1 MVDAHSTLVE
11 FEEDRENILSNKYN
25 TVGLGVAFNEE
36 KVAVVDIFTHRDC
49 IVESIFFNDNQGID
63 ITGRMLND
71 KLGLYAVKIV
81 PEEFI
86 NKQLANITTQYISFD
101 DKTKEFNA
109 SFQNCSKIFE
119 FDGPKMIELYLR
131 EKPELIKYGVI
142 VTTKV
147 KFEDL
152 ILGYRIPLV
161 EFPNPRMAY
170 EIEQEENLEK
180 EKIQEE
186 NKKKRD
192 EELKENIE
200 RENRKRKVDNYD

>member
-1 MVDAHSTLVE
+1 
-11 FEEDRENILSNKYN
+11 
-25 TVGLGVAFNEE
+25 VAFNEE

-49 IVESIFFNDNQGID
+49 IVETIMFNENQGID

-81 PEEFI
+81 PEEFA
-86 NKQLANITTQYISFD
+86 NKQLAHITTQFISFD
-101 DKTKEFNA
+101 DRSKEFTA
-109 SFQNCSKIFE
+109 SFTNCGKVFE
-119 FDGPKMIELYLR
+119 YDGPKMIELYLR

-142 VTTKV
+142 LTTKV

-152 ILGYRIPLV
+152 ILGYRIPFV
-161 EFPNPRMAY
+161 EFPHPRIPY
-170 EIEQEENLEK
+170 EMEQEENSEREK
-180 EKIQEE
+180 ALDE
-186 NKKKRD
+186 NKKKKE